1 MRHFIEVLLIT
12 IAIVSFSF
20 GEYGIAIFSAMFAFI
35 MLVVIPITTKNKSV
49 EQIISESDDSGKD
62 IDIEYEFVNHP
73 GEKFTLHLHFNKST
87 NVCDEDVKNKVLEN
101 LSNSTNTIITYR
113 DIHITSIK
121 TV

>member
-1 MRHFIEVLLIT
+1 MRHFIEVLLVGL
-12 IAIVSFSF
+12 AIVSFFF

-35 MLVVIPITTKNKSV
+35 MFIVIPITTKNKSV

-73 GEKFTLHLHFNKST
+73 EEKFTLHLHFNKSK

-101 LSNSTNTIITYR
+101 LSNSTNTVITGS